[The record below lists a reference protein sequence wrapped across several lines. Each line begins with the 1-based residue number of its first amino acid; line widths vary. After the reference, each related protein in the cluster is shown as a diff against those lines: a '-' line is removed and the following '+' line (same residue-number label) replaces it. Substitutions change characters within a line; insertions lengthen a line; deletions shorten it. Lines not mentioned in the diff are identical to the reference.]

1 MTLQYR
7 ADAAF
12 HPWPEIRTGVYG
24 YQDPETEGHTRRV
37 ADLTVYLARE
47 MDVDE
52 NHLADIHRGALLHD
66 IGMTSVPD
74 TILHKPELLTDEEW
88 RVVRLHPVY
97 AAQLLETASHRQ
109 PGLIEIPRWHHERWN
124 GTGYPD
130 HLREEAIPFAARLFA
145 VADVWDSLTSDRP
158 YRPAW
163 TWIEAAQYIDEQS
176 GTHFD
181 PDVTRVFLKGR
192 ANIEV

>member
-7 ADAAF
+7 SDAAY

-37 ADLTVYLARE
+37 ADLTVFLARE
-47 MDVDE
+47 MDVPE
-52 NHLADIHRGALLHD
+52 ALVADIHQGALLHD

-97 AAQLLETASHRQ
+97 AAQLLESVSHRQ
-109 PGLIEIPRWHHERWN
+109 PGLIEIPCWHHERWD
-124 GTGYPD
+124 GAGYPD
-130 HLREEAIPFAARLFA
+130 HLQKEAIPFAARVFA

-163 TWIEAAQYIDEQS
+163 TWIEAAEYIDEQS

-181 PDVTRVFLKGR
+181 PDVVRVFLKGR
-192 ANIEV
+192 SNIEI